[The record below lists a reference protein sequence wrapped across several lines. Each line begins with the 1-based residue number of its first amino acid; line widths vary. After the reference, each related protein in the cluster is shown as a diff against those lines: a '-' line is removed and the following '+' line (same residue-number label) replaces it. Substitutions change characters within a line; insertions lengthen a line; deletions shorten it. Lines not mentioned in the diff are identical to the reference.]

1 MMKSRFNN
9 LLHMR
14 KLTNFVRST
23 ILYFSV
29 GKKVHWEFLTDSPQ
43 ELTLQ
48 DNEVVISCG
57 IRFSPSG
64 AKLSETI
71 KVTLDHNAHF
81 TNPRRAEIV
90 FYTRNKGLGQLPRG
104 PDKSPCDNNCSGLY
118 FVKVICRWIG

>member
-1 MMKSRFNN
+1 MLVVVIIVQLLKTCWSSRLYN
-9 LLHMR
+9 LLYVR
-14 KLTNFVRST
+14 KLTNFY
-23 ILYFSV
+23 ILPTSCFSV
-29 GKKVHWEFLTDSPQ
+29 GKKVHWDFLTDSPQ

-64 AKLSETI
+64 VKLSETI

-90 FYTRNKGLGQLPRG
+90 FYTRNKGLGQL
-104 PDKSPCDNNCSGLY
+104 S
-118 FVKVICRWIG
+118 